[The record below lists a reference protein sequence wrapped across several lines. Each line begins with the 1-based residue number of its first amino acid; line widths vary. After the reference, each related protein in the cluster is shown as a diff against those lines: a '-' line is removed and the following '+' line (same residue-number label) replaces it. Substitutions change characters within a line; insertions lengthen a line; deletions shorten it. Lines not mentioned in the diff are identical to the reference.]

1 MTRFGQKA
9 TAPIGDKGLVADLAL
24 DSGVE
29 CRVHLDNELNL
40 SSPLGPLLTR
50 TACPEIAGLS
60 SAATLAPC
68 GLAVSEL

>member
-40 SSPLGPLLTR
+40 SSLPGPL
-50 TACPEIAGLS
+50 
-60 SAATLAPC
+60 APKLLDC
-68 GLAVSEL
+68 LRQRHWLPVAWPCRNYRQQEF